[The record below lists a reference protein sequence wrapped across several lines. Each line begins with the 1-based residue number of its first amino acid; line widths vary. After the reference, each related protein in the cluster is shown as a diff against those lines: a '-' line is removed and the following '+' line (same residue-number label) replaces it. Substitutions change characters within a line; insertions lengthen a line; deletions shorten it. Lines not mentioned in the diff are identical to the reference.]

1 MTQADTEP
9 VPDTE
14 GRLPVWRRIVA
25 DTTPLRENP
34 DYRRWWLGYS
44 VSFTGTQLTQFAIP
58 YQVYKLTHS
67 SLAVG
72 LVGLVVL
79 VPLVTMGLIG
89 GAIADATDRRRLTLL
104 TSSVLCLL
112 AVVLTLQAVLD
123 LRQVWLL
130 YVIAALMG
138 AFSAVDSS
146 ARGAILPRLA
156 PPLLMPGGHA
166 LRQLRLYV

>member
-34 DYRRWWLGYS
+34 DYRRWWFGYS

-58 YQVYKLTHS
+58 YQVYLLTHS

-72 LVGLVVL
+72 AVGIVVI
-79 VPLVTMGLIG
+79 VPLITMGLIG
-89 GAIADATDRRRLTLL
+89 GAIADATDRRRLTLI
-104 TSSVLCLL
+104 TSSGLL
-112 AVVLTLQAVLD
+112 ALSLLLTAQAVLH
-123 LRQVWLL
+123 LEQLWLL
-130 YVIAALMG
+130 YVIAAAQG
-138 AFSAVDSS
+138 ALSAVDSS
-146 ARGAILPRLA
+146 ARGAILPRLVRRE
-156 PPLLMPGGHA
+156 LMPSANA
-166 LRQLRLYV
+166 L